1 MYAELSSL
9 RPWREAY
16 GLVNMMRAWRRSGPY
31 KNQFSGLL
39 ESLSDPPA
47 DLSDDIYPFL
57 QGGFYALTRDLVS
70 WPAADRATMAR
81 ARD

>member
-1 MYAELSSL
+1 
-9 RPWREAY
+9 
-16 GLVNMMRAWRRSGPY
+16 MMRAWRRSGPY

-57 QGGFYALTRDLVS
+57 QGGFYALTRDLVQILLPDAVRL
-70 WPAADRATMAR
+70 WTAF
-81 ARD
+81 